1 VFAVGATG
9 LLALA
14 LAVLAL
20 LAGLAADR
28 RGEGIALLRSRGGA
42 TWQVLGAEAVEG
54 IALAL
59 PAGAIGYVGARLA
72 VDGHGTMLSLWL
84 VAAIVAATGV
94 ILAAAA
100 AGPARRG
107 VGARGRAEV
116 AVPTLSPRRLA
127 VETLVVLLSALGV
140 YLLRR
145 RGLTEEGGGFDP
157 YLAAVPLLVGLA
169 AGILAVRL
177 YPLPVRL
184 LAAAASRRRDLVPA
198 LAFRRVA
205 REHGVTAAPLL
216 VLLLGVSVSVFAAAM
231 GATLAEAQAGAREG
245 SLSPMATGTVDA
257 FRAEAVLA
265 GAYAAAVL
273 VLAPLL
279 AARSRLRDLAYLRA
293 LGLSRGQA
301 VRITAAELAPV
312 VVASLVLGTVL
323 GVAAVYLVEPG
334 LDLNALAA
342 GERKAGV
349 RLDPVAS
356 GVLLVALLLVS
367 AAAVRVTG
375 VVMRGTSISRV
386 LRMGDR

>member
-1 VFAVGATG
+1 
-9 LLALA
+9 
-14 LAVLAL
+14 
-20 LAGLAADR
+20 
-28 RGEGIALLRSRGGA
+28 
-42 TWQVLGAEAVEG
+42 
-54 IALAL
+54 
-59 PAGAIGYVGARLA
+59 
-72 VDGHGTMLSLWL
+72 
-84 VAAIVAATGV
+84 
-94 ILAAAA
+94 
-100 AGPARRG
+100 
-107 VGARGRAEV
+107 
-116 AVPTLSPRRLA
+116 VPTLSPRRLA
-127 VETLVVLLSALGV
+127 VDALVVLLSTLGA

-169 AGILAVRL
+169 AGILALRL

-231 GATLAEAQAGAREG
+231 GATLAEAQAGARAG
-245 SLSPMATGTVDA
+245 SLSPLATGTAGA

-323 GVAAVYLVEPG
+323 GVAVVYLVEPG

-356 GVLLVALLLVS
+356 GFLLVALLLVS
-367 AAAVRVTG
+367 AVAVRVTG
-375 VVMRGTSISRV
+375 LVMRGTSISRV

>member
-1 VFAVGATG
+1 
-9 LLALA
+9 
-14 LAVLAL
+14 
-20 LAGLAADR
+20 
-28 RGEGIALLRSRGGA
+28 
-42 TWQVLGAEAVEG
+42 
-54 IALAL
+54 
-59 PAGAIGYVGARLA
+59 
-72 VDGHGTMLSLWL
+72 
-84 VAAIVAATGV
+84 
-94 ILAAAA
+94 
-100 AGPARRG
+100 
-107 VGARGRAEV
+107 V

-127 VETLVVLLSALGV
+127 VEALIVLLSALGV

-157 YLAAVPLLVGLA
+157 YLAAVPLLLGLA

-184 LAAAASRRRDLVPA
+184 LAAATGRRRDLVPA

-205 REHGVTAAPLL
+205 RQPGVTAAPLL

-231 GATLAEAQAGAREG
+231 GATLAEAQAGAQDA
-245 SLSPMATGTVDA
+245 SLSPLATGTVAA
-257 FRAEAVLA
+257 FRAGAVLA

-293 LGLSRGQA
+293 LGLSRAQA
-301 VRITAAELAPV
+301 ARITAAELAPV

-323 GVAAVYLVEPG
+323 GVVVVYLVEPG

-342 GERKAGV
+342 GERKVGV

-356 GVLLVALLLVS
+356 GLLLVALLLVS

-375 VVMRGTSISRV
+375 LVMRGTSISRV